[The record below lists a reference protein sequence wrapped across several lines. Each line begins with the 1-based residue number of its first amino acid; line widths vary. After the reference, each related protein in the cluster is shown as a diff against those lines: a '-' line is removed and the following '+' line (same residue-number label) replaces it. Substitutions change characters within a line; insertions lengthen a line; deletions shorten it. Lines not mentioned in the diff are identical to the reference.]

1 MFQTQR
7 SSQRPSRDA
16 ARLVSL
22 ATALGQS
29 GCRTEDRYWEKQ
41 LEAILVRLLRTGN
54 DAALEN
60 ALEHLLQNDQNAYG
74 LLVELIETL
83 SESATI
89 TVDEQRYDVVLVT
102 APVLAWTR
110 FQIPHGAIPARQ
122 LEALAVQM
130 SGHVLAGNARLALF
144 PHLIGVDQLPR
155 SFSETWQWLQTLG
168 NQALGKRTSR
178 HLTRPDVEVPPML
191 ADTRYL
197 VGAIA
202 VPEGEALFAWQETA
216 NETPA
221 TRESSLA
228 AWAEQ
233 AAPSFAAML
242 PGCAVEVMLPDA
254 YYVSNRDS
262 DKRIR
267 PLALTAAV
275 NWLHTSV
282 GLETGQLR
290 AVICHCSAGGPE
302 EFRIS
307 LGVRDSSDVYYGCIW
322 PIFGR
327 DEELDSDTTDIYQ
340 AILEQISSHLNSL
353 GVHEIRRLP
362 GVFPPDTCD
371 DCGGPLFPNA
381 VGEMVHAELPEDLDI
396 NPGTF
401 H

>member
-1 MFQTQR
+1 MFPTQR

-41 LEAILVRLLRTGN
+41 LEMLLGRLLRTGN

-83 SESATI
+83 SESTTLAA
-89 TVDEQRYDVVLVT
+89 DEQRYDVVLIT

-110 FQIPHGAIPARQ
+110 FQIPHGGIPARH
-122 LEALAVQM
+122 LEALTAQM
-130 SGHVLAGNARLALF
+130 SGHILSSQAKLALY
-144 PHLIGVDQLPR
+144 PQLIGVDQLPR
-155 SFSETWQWLQTLG
+155 SFSETWQWLQALG
-168 NQALGKRTSR
+168 NQALGKRATRLPSR
-178 HLTRPDVEVPPML
+178 ADADVPPML

-197 VGAIA
+197 VGAVA

-216 NETPA
+216 SDTPA
-221 TRESSLA
+221 SRESCQA

-233 AAPSFAAML
+233 AGPSFAALL
-242 PGCAVEVMLPDA
+242 PGCAVEIMLPDA

-262 DKRIR
+262 DKHIR

-290 AVICHCSAGGPE
+290 AVICRCSAGGPE

-307 LGVRDSSDVYYGCIW
+307 LGVRDSNDVYYGCIW

-327 DEELDSDTTDIYQ
+327 DEDIDGDATDLYQ
-340 AILEQISSHLNSL
+340 AMLEQISAHLNAL

-362 GVFPPDTCD
+362 GVFPPENCD

-396 NPGTF
+396 APGTF